1 MRAEEIET
9 ALNGFFP
16 DPLSFIPHSLTNP
29 RIFLGLSKP

>member
-16 DPLSFIPHSLTNP
+16 YPLSFIPHPLHSLAF
-29 RIFLGLSKP
+29 FLG